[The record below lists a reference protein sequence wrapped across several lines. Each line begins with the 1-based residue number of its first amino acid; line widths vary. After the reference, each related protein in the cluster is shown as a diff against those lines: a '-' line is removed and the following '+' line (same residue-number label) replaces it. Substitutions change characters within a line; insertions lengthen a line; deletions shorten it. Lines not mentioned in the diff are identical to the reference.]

1 MTTRR
6 ELLAAGAALAAIGGR
21 AWPLSAATGPVIKPP
36 RLASGDRVGMINPAR
51 AAFRTE
57 PVEIQTESLEAM
69 GLVPVKG
76 ENFYKRRGYLAGSD
90 EERAA
95 DINAFFA
102 DPTVKAIM
110 GIGGWGSARV
120 LPHLDYDLIRANP
133 KPVIGISDVTA
144 LLAGI
149 HAKTGVVTFHGPH
162 PRIVFSAD
170 YFKRVLFDGEEVLF
184 ENPAE
189 VKDDE
194 TVQTGE
200 RYATIRGGKARGRLI
215 GGNLTVLAA
224 IVGSEYVPDLDGAIL
239 FLEDVREQPYRV
251 DRMIT
256 QLELAGLLE
265 KLAGFVFG
273 SCSECSPGEG
283 YASMT
288 LEEILD
294 DHIKPLGIPAYRG
307 ALIGHIRRQFMI
319 PVGVNAEIDADAGT
333 LRMLEP
339 AVV

>member
-1 MTTRR
+1 
-6 ELLAAGAALAAIGGR
+6 
-21 AWPLSAATGPVIKPP
+21 
-36 RLASGDRVGMINPAR
+36 MINPAR
-51 AAFRTE
+51 AAFREE
-57 PVEIQTESLEAM
+57 PVEIQAESLEAI
-69 GLVPVKG
+69 GLLPVKG
-76 ENFYKRRGYLAGSD
+76 ENFYKRRGYLAGTD

-95 DINAFFA
+95 DINDFFA

-120 LPHLDYDLIRANP
+120 LPHLDYELIRANP
-133 KPVIGISDVTA
+133 KAIIGISDVTA
-144 LLAGI
+144 LLVGI
-149 HAKTGVVTFHGPH
+149 HAKTGLVTFHGPH
-162 PRIVFSAD
+162 PRIVYSAD
-170 YFKRVLFDGEEVLF
+170 YFKRVLFEGEQVLF

-189 VKDDE
+189 IKDDE
-194 TVQTGE
+194 TVQTRE

-224 IVGSEYVPDLDGAIL
+224 IVGSEYLPDLDGAIL

-256 QLELAGLLE
+256 QLELAGHLDR
-265 KLAGFVFG
+265 LAGFVFG
-273 SCSECSPGEG
+273 RCTDCDPGDG

-294 DHIKPLGIPAYRG
+294 DHIAPLGIPAYHG

-319 PVGVNAEIDADAGT
+319 PVGVEAEIDADAGT
-333 LRMLEP
+333 IRMLEP